1 LWWRS
6 PRRWSVPYEWVEEGK
21 GFRESLVPADIVNV
35 DSRTVIREWPHLLS
49 SKRGSMTD
57 QTKATGTLKLIREA
71 SEAKLQPRGV
81 P

>member
-1 LWWRS
+1 MTIPSRGGS
-6 PRRWSVPYEWVEEGK
+6 SSG
-21 GFRESLVPADIVNV
+21 IVKF
-35 DSRTVIREWPHLLS
+35 TL

-71 SEAKLQPRGV
+71 SAAKLQPRRV

>member
-1 LWWRS
+1 LSRS
-6 PRRWSVPYEWVEEGK
+6 KWSEFAMTIPSRG
-21 GFRESLVPADIVNV
+21 GSSSGIVKF
-35 DSRTVIREWPHLLS
+35 TL

-71 SEAKLQPRGV
+71 SAAKLKPRGV

>member
-1 LWWRS
+1 MLE
-6 PRRWSVPYEWVEEGK
+6 PQSVAA
-21 GFRESLVPADIVNV
+21 SAL
-35 DSRTVIREWPHLLS
+35 